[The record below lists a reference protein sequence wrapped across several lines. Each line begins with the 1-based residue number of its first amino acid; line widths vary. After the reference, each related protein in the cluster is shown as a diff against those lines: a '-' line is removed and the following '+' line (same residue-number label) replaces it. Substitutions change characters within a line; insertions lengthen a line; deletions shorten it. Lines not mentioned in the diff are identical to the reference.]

1 MKKMKKVL
9 AVALSLVMA
18 GSLAACGSSSTE
30 TKAPE
35 TGASETAAESTAE
48 SGSEAAS
55 EVSTDGKVY
64 NIGICQLIQHDALD
78 AATKGFE
85 DALTEVFGDN
95 VKFDEQNAQGDS
107 ATCAT
112 IINGFVS
119 NNDDLILAN
128 ATAAL
133 QAAAAGTDTIPIL
146 GTSVTD
152 YGVALDLITL
162 TVQSAAIFPVQ
173 QTLRHWMVRLICFMS
188 YSLMPRRLVCYIAQQ
203 KLTLSSR
210 LIQSRDILR
219 NLVIHV
225 NTMHSQI
232 LTIFHLYV
240 HPLPMTGM

>member
-85 DALTEVFGDN
+85 DALDR
-95 VKFDEQNAQGDS
+95 K
-107 ATCAT
+107 
-112 IINGFVS
+112 
-119 NNDDLILAN
+119 
-128 ATAAL
+128 
-133 QAAAAGTDTIPIL
+133 
-146 GTSVTD
+146 SV
-152 YGVALDLITL
+152 V
-162 TVQSAAIFPVQ
+162 
-173 QTLRHWMVRLICFMS
+173 
-188 YSLMPRRLVCYIAQQ
+188 
-203 KLTLSSR
+203 
-210 LIQSRDILR
+210 
-219 NLVIHV
+219 
-225 NTMHSQI
+225 
-232 LTIFHLYV
+232 
-240 HPLPMTGM
+240 

>member
-30 TKAPE
+30 TKA
-35 TGASETAAESTAE
+35 SETAADSTAE

-85 DALTEVFGDN
+85 DALKETFGDN

-112 IINGFVS
+112 IINSFVS
-119 NNDDLILAN
+119 
-128 ATAAL
+128 
-133 QAAAAGTDTIPIL
+133 
-146 GTSVTD
+146 
-152 YGVALDLITL
+152 
-162 TVQSAAIFPVQ
+162 
-173 QTLRHWMVRLICFMS
+173 
-188 YSLMPRRLVCYIAQQ
+188 
-203 KLTLSSR
+203 K
-210 LIQSRDILR
+210 
-219 NLVIHV
+219 
-225 NTMHSQI
+225 
-232 LTIFHLYV
+232 
-240 HPLPMTGM
+240 

>member
-18 GSLAACGSSSTE
+18 GSLAACGSSTE

-152 YGVALDLITL
+152 YGVALDIDNFDGTVGGNISGTADLAPLDLGVATGKMAAKVLQGEDISTMPIEYAPTFTKEYVASRCEAYGIT
-162 TVQSAAIFPVQ
+162 VP
-173 QTLRHWMVRLICFMS
+173 
-188 YSLMPRRLVCYIAQQ
+188 
-203 KLTLSSR
+203 
-210 LIQSRDILR
+210 DD
-219 NLVIHV
+219 
-225 NTMHSQI
+225 
-232 LTIFHLYV
+232 YV
-240 HPLPMTGM
+240 ALEE